1 MRGVSLGGGRWVWS
15 VSLDSGMSA
24 SESLLEML
32 KTRRS
37 PKLKALVAPGPSG
50 AELEELL
57 TIAARVPDH
66 GKLVPW
72 RFVVIAGEARARL
85 GEVAARAF
93 KERNP
98 GADASRAE
106 EARAR
111 FSSVPV
117 TVAVV
122 SSVKGDPADPAR
134 AHPSIPRFEQELSAG
149 AVCMSYIIAAR
160 AMGYGVVW
168 LTEWYAA
175 EPAVL
180 RALGVG
186 ENERVAGFLYTGTMA
201 EGREDRLRPEM
212 GRIVTRL
219 E

>member
-1 MRGVSLGGGRWVWS
+1 M
-15 VSLDSGMSA
+15 
-24 SESLLEML
+24 SESPSTIELM

-37 PKLKALVAPGPSG
+37 PKLRSLVEPGPSA

-57 TIAARVPDH
+57 TVAARVPDH
-66 GKLVPW
+66 GKLTPW
-72 RFVVIAGEARARL
+72 RFVVIAGEARRRV
-85 GEVAARAF
+85 GEIAAGAF

-98 GADASRAE
+98 GADAARVE
-106 EARAR
+106 EARTR
-111 FSSVPV
+111 FTGVPV

-122 SSVKGDPADPAR
+122 SSVKGDPADPSR
-134 AHPSIPRFEQELSAG
+134 EHPKIPRFEQELSAG

-168 LTEWYAA
+168 LTEWYSG

-186 ENERVAGFLYTGTMA
+186 ENERVAGFLYTGTMS
-201 EGREDRLRPEM
+201 EEREDRGRPVM
-212 GRIVTRL
+212 DQIVTRL